1 MGDEDAPETRVARPA
16 AELRG
21 ATMSDVRVSAA
32 ASTTSATGVEGSR
45 AVTTSDITAASSA
58 SSATRAGRSTT
69 GSMAGSRRTATPL
82 TPGPLVDASSRVATE
97 ELATN
102 RRRLVTAYSIATVLT
117 PLFAVT
123 DLVQAYV
130 WPGSIELTIAL
141 VLRVLGT
148 LTTGAA
154 LLRIRSRAVMSERE
168 IDFWVNALPPV
179 IIVMISLLALC
190 IDGVGSTYTDA
201 VNLAATAYAFVPRRY
216 TRAVVSGAIT
226 VLALPATFL
235 LAPLV
240 WERAH
245 AELSEPRFAID
256 LAIETAIL
264 MGTVVVL
271 ISAAHVL
278 WALRREVFEARS
290 IGRYRVERRIG
301 RGGMGEVWS
310 AYDGTLRR
318 RVALKV
324 MRLDADDVALA
335 RFEREVHATTDL
347 THPNTVRVL
356 DFGTTEDGLT
366 YYAMELLEGETL
378 ARLMDR
384 EGALPAARALHF
396 ALQAAR
402 ALAEAH
408 ARGIVHRDIK
418 PENLFVTRA
427 GDEGDFLK
435 VLDFGI
441 ARRDRASGGE
451 SLTATGLVAG
461 TPQYIAPEVIE
472 GRDASAAADVYAL
485 GMVLYQLLTGRFPY
499 DATDGPALFLAH
511 LTHEPS
517 PPSRYADVPED
528 VERVVMSCLAKRP
541 EDRFEDARALLD
553 ALASCDL
560 AGKWRPARGLERL
573 DASPETLVESA

>member
-1 MGDEDAPETRVARPA
+1 MGGAR
-16 AELRG
+16 
-21 ATMSDVRVSAA
+21 
-32 ASTTSATGVEGSR
+32 R
-45 AVTTSDITAASSA
+45 A
-58 SSATRAGRSTT
+58 
-69 GSMAGSRRTATPL
+69 ATPL

-141 VLRVLGT
+141 VLRVIGT

-179 IIVMISLLALC
+179 IIVMIALLALC

-324 MRLDADDVALA
+324 MRLDADDVAIA

-378 ARLMDR
+378 ARLMER
-384 EGALPAARALHF
+384 EGALPSARALHF
-396 ALQAAR
+396 GLQAAR

-441 ARRDRASGGE
+441 ARRDRAEGE

-472 GRDASAAADVYAL
+472 GREASAAADVYAL

-499 DATDGPALFLAH
+499 EATDGPALFLAH
-511 LTHEPS
+511 LTHDPS

-528 VERVVMSCLAKRP
+528 LERVVMSCLAKRP
-541 EDRFEDARALLD
+541 EERFEDARALLD
-553 ALASCDL
+553 ALTNCEL
-560 AGKWRPARGLERL
+560 AGKWRPKRGLEKPVEVKER
-573 DASPETLVESA
+573 PEPA

>member
-1 MGDEDAPETRVARPA
+1 M
-16 AELRG
+16 
-21 ATMSDVRVSAA
+21 
-32 ASTTSATGVEGSR
+32 
-45 AVTTSDITAASSA
+45 
-58 SSATRAGRSTT
+58 
-69 GSMAGSRRTATPL
+69 
-82 TPGPLVDASSRVATE
+82 ATE

-123 DLVQAYV
+123 DFVQAYL

-141 VLRVLGT
+141 VLRVIGT

-179 IIVMISLLALC
+179 VIVVIALLALC

-216 TRAVVSGAIT
+216 TRAIVSGAIT

-235 LAPLV
+235 IAPLV
-240 WERAH
+240 WDRAY
-245 AELSEPRFAID
+245 AELSEPRFALD

-264 MGTVVVL
+264 AGTVVVL
-271 ISAAHVL
+271 ISAAHAL

-290 IGRYRVERRIG
+290 IGRYRVEQRIG

-378 ARLMDR
+378 SRLIER
-384 EGALPAARALHF
+384 EGALPAARAVHF
-396 ALQAAR
+396 GLQAAR

-408 ARGIVHRDIK
+408 LRGIVHRDVK

-441 ARRDRASGGE
+441 ARRDQASGGE

-472 GRDASAAADVYAL
+472 GREASAAADVYAL

-511 LTHEPS
+511 LTHDPS
-517 PPSRYADVPED
+517 PPSRYAEVPDD
-528 VERVVMSCLAKRP
+528 VERVVMQCLAKRP
-541 EDRFEDARALLD
+541 EARFADAGVLLD
-553 ALASCDL
+553 ALASCEL
-560 AGKWRPARGLERL
+560 AGKWRPARGVEVVEARAEERL
-573 DASPETLVESA
+573 SSA

>member
-1 MGDEDAPETRVARPA
+1 
-16 AELRG
+16 
-21 ATMSDVRVSAA
+21 
-32 ASTTSATGVEGSR
+32 
-45 AVTTSDITAASSA
+45 
-58 SSATRAGRSTT
+58 
-69 GSMAGSRRTATPL
+69 
-82 TPGPLVDASSRVATE
+82 
-97 ELATN
+97 
-102 RRRLVTAYSIATVLT
+102 
-117 PLFAVT
+117 
-123 DLVQAYV
+123 
-130 WPGSIELTIAL
+130 
-141 VLRVLGT
+141 

-245 AELSEPRFAID
+245 AELSEPRFVID

-264 MGTVVVL
+264 TGTVVVL
-271 ISAAHVL
+271 ISAAHAL

-378 ARLMDR
+378 ARLMER
-384 EGALPAARALHF
+384 EGALVSARAVHF
-396 ALQAAR
+396 GLQAAR

-441 ARRDRASGGE
+441 ARRDRAGGGE